1 MNRGLKADGGV
12 LPAVLVLSAIMLLI
26 IFGIISLRGNL
37 SMFIY
42 RNHYYKIQKSY
53 IESGFVLYD
62 NNTELVSGT
71 GGEVQYRLFEDKEES
86 EIYINR
92 RLWGLYEVVTISNYN
107 RGISESRMTG
117 AEPADE
123 DYCFYYRENGSPL
136 FIAGNTT
143 IEGTVKFP
151 PSGYKYTQLQ
161 SRFFSGKEVERS
173 KIGRSGKTLPERN
186 PEIIRFLDSLAEI
199 RRACT
204 TITGCPD
211 SLVYPFSNTSP
222 CMLSAGNKLETASLL
237 KGYILLS
244 AGEITIDSSSKFE
257 DILVVANKIRVRE
270 GFRGSA
276 QLLATDTL
284 IIEKG
289 VTLEYPSGVY
299 LYPGNRKRYA
309 LINPGSSV
317 EGYVVIDGQGE
328 DEVKYPNYR
337 QPQEAWVSGLLYVEG
352 ICEFSGNVTGR
363 TVLGEA
369 VHYTPE
375 GYYDNTIADAVV
387 RESNTLAL
395 PVWFKAVGAKR
406 KKEVKWL
413 R

>member
-1 MNRGLKADGGV
+1 
-12 LPAVLVLSAIMLLI
+12 
-26 IFGIISLRGNL
+26 
-37 SMFIY
+37 
-42 RNHYYKIQKSY
+42 
-53 IESGFVLYD
+53 
-62 NNTELVSGT
+62 
-71 GGEVQYRLFEDKEES
+71 
-86 EIYINR
+86 
-92 RLWGLYEVVTISNYN
+92 
-107 RGISESRMTG
+107 MTG

-136 FIAGNTT
+136 FITGNTT
-143 IEGTVKFP
+143 IEGAVKFP

-161 SRFFSGKEVERS
+161 SRFFSGKEVEHS
-173 KIGRSGKTLPERN
+173 KIGGSGRTLPEKNR
-186 PEIIRFLDSLAEI
+186 EIVSFLNSLREI
-199 RRACT
+199 RSAGT

-211 SLVYPFSNTSP
+211 SLVYPFSNTSS
-222 CMLSAGNKLETASLL
+222 CILSAGNKLETASLL
-237 KGYILLS
+237 KGYIVLS
-244 AGEITIDSSSKFE
+244 AGEVTIDSSAKFE
-257 DILVVANKIRVRE
+257 DILVVAKKIRVKE
-270 GFRGSA
+270 GFRGSV

-309 LINPGSSV
+309 LLSPGSRV
-317 EGYVVIDGQGE
+317 EGYVVIDGEGE

-337 QPQEAWVSGLLYVEG
+337 QPQEACVNGLLYVEG
-352 ICEFSGNVTGR
+352 ICEFSGSVTGR
-363 TVLGEA
+363 AVLGEA

-375 GYYDNTIADAVV
+375 GYYDNTITDAVV